1 MNPMTQLYYK
11 KATYSPY
18 RDRIPL
24 QIVRAEV
31 ELSAEEKAYLT
42 AVEKGDYAGV
52 KHALREAEVYYNMD
66 VNCLDPLG
74 RSALLIAIENENL
87 EIMELLLDHGIY
99 TGDALLYAIRKEVVG
114 AVELLLSHRRPSGE
128 KQMPSL
134 MMDSQ
139 FSEFTPDITPI
150 MLAAHTNNYEIIK
163 LLVQRK
169 VTIPRPHQIR
179 CDCVECVSSSEVD
192 SLRHSRSRLNIYKA
206 LASPSLIALSSE
218 DPILTAFR
226 LGWELKEL
234 SKVENEFR
242 QEYEELSQQC
252 KRFAKDL
259 LDQARSS
266 RELETILNHRDND
279 QSEELDPRQ
288 CHDLAKLKLAIKYHQ
303 KEFVAQPNCQ
313 QLLATLWYDGF
324 PGWRRRHWAV
334 KLVTCFIIGLL
345 FPVFSLIYLL
355 APKSALGR
363 FIKKPFIKFI
373 CHTASYLTFL
383 FLLLLASQHIAR
395 TNLHMQGPPPTIV
408 EWMILPW
415 VLGFIWA
422 EIKEMWDGGFTEYI
436 HDWWNLM
443 DFAMNS
449 LYLATISLKIVAYVK
464 YNSSRP
470 REEWEMW
477 HPTLIA
483 EALFAIANIF
493 SSLRLISLFTA
504 NSHLGPLQI
513 SLGRMVLDILK
524 FLFIYCLVLLAFANG
539 LNQLYFYYETTAAEE
554 PNNCKGIRCE
564 RQNNAFSTLFETLQ
578 SLFWS
583 IFGLL
588 NLYVTNVRARHEFTE
603 FVGATMFGT
612 YNIISL
618 VVLLNM
624 LIAMMNNSYQLIA
637 DHADI
642 EWKFARTKLWMS
654 YFDEGG
660 TLPPPFNIV
669 PSPKSV
675 WYLLMWL
682 HARLC
687 VRGQTPGDD
696 PHKCENLRE
705 FTERH
710 ADSLIQNQHYQE
722 VIRSLVKR
730 YVAAMIRSAK
740 TDEGLTEEN
749 FKELKQDISS
759 FRYEVLDLL
768 GNRRPPRRNYSSSSE
783 TAREDGNTASEDD
796 SESGDVGGGGTG
808 EKSQKPSKGVSF
820 MVPLEED
827 SGAGSNLG
835 VSALVRSISGMPSS
849 EKAGGPDEGLGWGLE
864 EEDEDGKPKSNGLK
878 TNVLSTTSATMLAST
893 SFTSSLARARSR
905 LQQMSTTGG
914 KTDSFKRLSYLFSR
928 SKRKA
933 PPVPLPLQTSPSFTI
948 SDGLLRPLGSH
959 GHADFGH
966 VTRSEPHLHEV
977 GRSVDSIGAAFSPSR
992 RTNGRDSLLAALPRP
1007 PPCPCQSLHCAS
1019 NMSESS
1025 ARLLDSSEDVF
1036 QGGGGGMGMEG
1047 VAGLSAAEQISGS
1060 GRGSLMGGWV
1070 GPCDDVMED
1079 SCEVI
1084 EESVTT
1090 QL

>member
-1 MNPMTQLYYK
+1 MTQLYYK

-31 ELSAEEKAYLT
+31 ELSAEERAYLT

-87 EIMELLLDHGIY
+87 EIMELLLDHGIH

-128 KQMPSL
+128 KQVPSL

-345 FPVFSLIYLL
+345 FPAFSLIYLL

-513 SLGRMVLDILK
+513 SLGRMLLDILK

-539 LNQLYFYYETTAAEE
+539 LNQLYFYYETKASEE

-564 RQNNAFSTLFETLQ
+564 KQNNAFSTLFETLQ

-588 NLYVTNVRARHEFTE
+588 NLYVTNVKARHEFTE

-612 YNIISL
+612 YNVISL

-660 TLPPPFNIV
+660 TLPPPFNII

-682 HARLC
+682 HNKLC
-687 VRGQTPGDD
+687 RRGQPPGEGS
-696 PHKCENLRE
+696 HKCENLRE

-768 GNRRPPRRNYSSSSE
+768 GNRRPPRRHYSSSSE
-783 TAREDGNTASEDD
+783 TTKDDAAGASEDD
-796 SESGDVGGGGTG
+796 SESGD
-808 EKSQKPSKGVSF
+808 GVI
-820 MVPLEED
+820 P
-827 SGAGSNLG
+827 
-835 VSALVRSISGMPSS
+835 PSS
-849 EKAGGPDEGLGWGLE
+849 TPNRLQR
-864 EEDEDGKPKSNGLK
+864 
-878 TNVLSTTSATMLAST
+878 LSTP
-893 SFTSSLARARSR
+893 SS
-905 LQQMSTTGG
+905 

-933 PPVPLPLQTSPSFTI
+933 PPTPLPLQSPSSYTI

-959 GHADFGH
+959 SHSDFGLSD
-966 VTRSEPHLHEV
+966 VTRSDTHLNEV
-977 GRSVDSIGAAFSPSR
+977 GCLVDNPSFSPL
-992 RTNGRDSLLAALPRP
+992 RTNGRDSLLALPLP

-1025 ARLLDSSEDVF
+1025 SRLLDSSEDVF
-1036 QGGGGGMGMEG
+1036 QSEG
-1047 VAGLSAAEQISGS
+1047 TEGAGNRSNVLRSLSSY
-1060 GRGSLMGGWV
+1060 
-1070 GPCDDVMED
+1070 
-1079 SCEVI
+1079 
-1084 EESVTT
+1084 
-1090 QL
+1090 